1 MATNTTACRRHTNSK
16 PTFLQVA
23 LRPYR
28 RDSSEPHIVI
38 NTRTI
43 QEVSPP
49 GYLCAYNLA
58 GELTKATMS
67 DPRYTVTFK
76 KGRERVY
83 GKATSAD
90 LVAAGI
96 PLPPVSQ
103 PATTCRP

>member
-1 MATNTTACRRHTNSK
+1 MATNSNS
-16 PTFLQVA
+16 TFLQVA

-28 RDSSEPHIVI
+28 RDGPERCIII

-49 GYLCAYNLA
+49 GYLCHYLA
-58 GELTKATMS
+58 GELVEATMS

-83 GKATSAD
+83 GKATSDD

-103 PATTCRP
+103 PAATSSP